1 VTKEL
6 GKARALTG
14 ILAAQSAEMRAKG
27 AALIQQADRLLCE
40 SWNERMWSDGEPI
53 DPSPTIDQA
62 INGGFPCWKSS
73 VHGARRRTTSI
84 WQLLS
89 TRRPPSCT
97 ILQAVCAAASAPRT
111 GGVRRRPCSN
121 LIGSCF
127 TPEWRSRLRS
137 QQESLTL
144 AYSNHERTPKVQT
157 ATAYLE
163 TLNPEQRRA
172 VEHGPAGGLASPPLL
187 VIAGAGSG
195 KTNTLAHRVAHLIV
209 QGADPRRILLMTF
222 SRRAASEM
230 TKRVERIARKVLGDN
245 AGIMTDALTWA
256 GTYHGIGARLL
267 REYAEQIGL
276 DPAFTIHDRED
287 SADLMNLVRHEKGFS
302 KTESRFPT
310 KGACLSIYSRCVN
323 AEMPIEQVIGTSYPW
338 CAGWA
343 AELKELFAAY
353 VEAKQK
359 QNVLDYDDLL
369 LYWAQMVGDAGFADD
384 IGGRFDHVLVD
395 EYQDTNRL
403 QSSILLALKPGGR
416 GLTVVGDDAQ
426 SIYSFRAA
434 TVRNILD
441 FPNQFSPP
449 ANIITLDRNY
459 RSTQTIL
466 AAANGVISLSKERF
480 TKNLWTERTSGAKPQ
495 LVTVRDEADQARFI
509 VERILENRESG
520 TLLKEQA
527 VLFRTS
533 SHSGPLEI
541 ELTRRNIP
549 FVKFGGL
556 KFLDAAHI
564 KDMLALLRFVENPRD
579 RVAGFRLLHLL
590 PGIGSATAQRVLDHM
605 AEAADPITALA
616 GIPTPPRTG
625 DDWKGFVE
633 TLGNLRYS
641 EWPVD
646 LERARLWYEPHL
658 DRIHE
663 DAETRRADLLQLE
676 QIASGYPSRERFLTE
691 LTLDPPDATSDQAG
705 VPLLDED
712 YLILSTIHS
721 AKGQEWKSVYL
732 LNVVDGC
739 MPSDLGAG
747 TSAEIEEERRLLYVA
762 MTRAKDDLHLV
773 VPQRF
778 FVHGQHAQGDR
789 HLYASRTRFI
799 PEKLL
804 GLFERTAWPFVPAGT
819 GARTAGPG
827 PRVDIG
833 ARMRGM
839 WR

>member
-1 VTKEL
+1 
-6 GKARALTG
+6 
-14 ILAAQSAEMRAKG
+14 
-27 AALIQQADRLLCE
+27 
-40 SWNERMWSDGEPI
+40 
-53 DPSPTIDQA
+53 
-62 INGGFPCWKSS
+62 
-73 VHGARRRTTSI
+73 
-84 WQLLS
+84 
-89 TRRPPSCT
+89 
-97 ILQAVCAAASAPRT
+97 
-111 GGVRRRPCSN
+111 
-121 LIGSCF
+121 
-127 TPEWRSRLRS
+127 
-137 QQESLTL
+137 
-144 AYSNHERTPKVQT
+144 
-157 ATAYLE
+157 
-163 TLNPEQRRA
+163 
-172 VEHGPAGGLASPPLL
+172 
-187 VIAGAGSG
+187 
-195 KTNTLAHRVAHLIV
+195 
-209 QGADPRRILLMTF
+209 
-222 SRRAASEM
+222 
-230 TKRVERIARKVLGDN
+230 
-245 AGIMTDALTWA
+245 
-256 GTYHGIGARLL
+256 
-267 REYAEQIGL
+267 
-276 DPAFTIHDRED
+276 
-287 SADLMNLVRHEKGFS
+287 
-302 KTESRFPT
+302 
-310 KGACLSIYSRCVN
+310 
-323 AEMPIEQVIGTSYPW
+323 MPIEQIIGASYPW
-338 CAGWA
+338 CSGWV
-343 AELKELFAAY
+343 AELKDLFAAY

-359 QNVLDYDDLL
+359 QNLLDYDDLL
-369 LYWAQMVGDAGFADD
+369 LYWAQMVGEATLADD
-384 IGGRFDHVLVD
+384 IGGRFDHILVD

-403 QSSILLALKPGGR
+403 QASILLALKPGGR

-441 FPNQFSPP
+441 FPSQFSPP
-449 ANIITLDRNY
+449 ASIITLDRNY

-466 AAANGVISLSKERF
+466 AAANGVIGLARERF
-480 TKNLWTERTSGAKPQ
+480 TKNLWTERSSAAKPQ

-520 TLLKEQA
+520 TRLKEQA

-541 ELTRRNIP
+541 ELSRRNIP

-564 KDMLALLRFVENPRD
+564 KDMLALLRFAENPRD

-590 PGIGSATAQRVLDHM
+590 PGIGSATAQRVLDRL
-605 AEAADPITALA
+605 AEAADPIAVLA
-616 GIPTPPRTG
+616 NIPAPPRAG
-625 DDWKGFVE
+625 SDWKAFVE
-633 TLGNLRYS
+633 TMGNLRYS

-663 DAETRRADLLQLE
+663 DAEVRRADLIQLE
-676 QIASGYPSRERFLTE
+676 QIASGYSSRERFLTE

-712 YLILSTIHS
+712 YLVLSTIHS

-762 MTRAKDDLHLV
+762 MTRAKDDLHLI

-778 FVHGQHAQGDR
+778 FVHGQHARGDR

-804 GLFERTAWPFVPAGT
+804 GLFDRTAWPVVPAE
-819 GARTAGPG
+819 TATRATEQGPK
-827 PRVDIG
+827 VDIG

>member
-1 VTKEL
+1 VPV
-6 GKARALTG
+6 
-14 ILAAQSAEMRAKG
+14 AA
-27 AALIQQADRLLCE
+27 
-40 SWNERMWSDGEPI
+40 
-53 DPSPTIDQA
+53 
-62 INGGFPCWKSS
+62 
-73 VHGARRRTTSI
+73 
-84 WQLLS
+84 
-89 TRRPPSCT
+89 
-97 ILQAVCAAASAPRT
+97 
-111 GGVRRRPCSN
+111 
-121 LIGSCF
+121 
-127 TPEWRSRLRS
+127 
-137 QQESLTL
+137 
-144 AYSNHERTPKVQT
+144 
-157 ATAYLE
+157 AYLE
-163 TLNPEQRRA
+163 SLNPEQRRA
-172 VEHGPAGGLASPPLL
+172 VEHGSAGEGPFAPLL

-209 QGADPRRILLMTF
+209 GGADPRRILLMTF

-230 TKRVERIARKVLGDN
+230 TKRVERIARKVLGDK
-245 AGIMTDALTWA
+245 AGVMTDALAWA
-256 GTYHGIGARLL
+256 GTFHGIGARLL
-267 REYAEQIGL
+267 RDYAERIGL
-276 DPAFTIHDRED
+276 DPVFTIHDRED
-287 SADLMNLVRHEKGFS
+287 SSDLLNLIRHEKGFS
-302 KTESRFPT
+302 KTKERFPT
-310 KGACLSIYSRCVN
+310 KGTCLAIYSRCVN
-323 AEMPIEQVIGTSYPW
+323 AEAGIEQVLGSSFPW

-353 VEAKQK
+353 VEAKQT

-369 LYWAQMVGDAGFADD
+369 LYWAQTMSDPVLAND

-403 QSSILLALKPGGR
+403 QSSILLALKPGGH

-441 FPNQFSPP
+441 FPAQFTPP
-449 ANIITLDRNY
+449 AAIITLDRNY

-466 AAANGVISLSKERF
+466 AAANGVIDLARERF
-480 TKNLWTERTSGAKPQ
+480 TKNLWTDRTAGAKPQ
-495 LVTVRDEADQARFI
+495 LVTVRDETDQARCI
-509 VERILENRESG
+509 VERILENRECG
-520 TLLKEQA
+520 TLLKQQA

-533 SHSGPLEI
+533 SHSGPLEV

-579 RVAGFRLLHLL
+579 RVAGFRLMHLI
-590 PGIGSATAQRVLDHM
+590 PGVGPTSARRVLDQM
-605 AEAADPITALA
+605 ADAIDPIAALSHA
-616 GIPTPPRTG
+616 PVPPRAG
-625 DDWKGFVE
+625 DDWKMFIAAVADIRHS
-633 TLGNLRYS
+633 N
-641 EWPVD
+641 WPAD

-658 DRIHE
+658 ERIHE
-663 DAETRRADLLQLE
+663 DSETRRADLIQLE

-721 AKGQEWKSVYL
+721 AKGQEWKSVYV

-747 TSAEIEEERRLLYVA
+747 TSPELEEERRLLYVA
-762 MTRAKDDLHLV
+762 MTRAKDDLHLM

-778 FVHGQHAQGDR
+778 FTHGQPARGDR
-789 HLYASRTRFI
+789 HVYASRTRFI
-799 PEKLL
+799 PDRLL
-804 GLFERTAWPFVPAGT
+804 GLFDKTSWPRAISGSA
-819 GARTAGPG
+819 ARSASEG
-827 PRVDIG
+827 PRIDVG